1 MSAEDPY
8 RWAAAL
14 VAEGLKRD
22 QALQRMVAGGVDAAL
37 AAEILDSVDRNR
49 PRLRPLRVAFGVL
62 LMAVGLGAVLFM
74 KAWLAAVMIVTGMF
88 WVWDGARGKR

>member
-14 VAEGLKRD
+14 VAEGLSRD
-22 QALQRMVAGGVDAAL
+22 QALQRMVAGGVDAVL
-37 AAEILDSVDRNR
+37 AGEILDSVDRNR

>member
-14 VAEGLKRD
+14 TAEGLSRD

-37 AAEILDSVDRNR
+37 ASEILDSVERNR

-74 KAWLAAVMIVTGMF
+74 KAYLAAVLIVTGMF